1 MISMI
6 YIEREIALHPR
17 TQKICAQFPKAQHVL
32 IDRYTEVF
40 NPKNQNFR
48 AQKENPALILAYK
61 HEHHVLAVPESYGLG
76 ASAHYY
82 FSHLLN
88 CPYDCRYC
96 FLQGMY
102 SSAHYVFFV
111 NLEDFNEAIRA
122 KIHQAPNQEQ
132 WFFSGYDSD
141 SLAFEPVTCFAQ
153 TCIPLFEEY
162 PNAYLELRTKSTQ
175 IRSLTHRMP
184 LKNVIIAYSLNPDA
198 IAKAL
203 EHKAPSLE
211 KRLQAM
217 ESLQEHGWR
226 LGLRFDPLIW
236 HQDYQHHYQ
245 TMIEMVFKRLRPE
258 AIHSVTLGTFRLP
271 KTFYKNIV
279 RLYPKEALLSAGL
292 EEYNST
298 ITYEK
303 NIETQMLHFCKQVIE
318 HYIAPEHLFQYS
330 SSLTSL
336 ETSAAY
342 A

>member
-1 MISMI
+1 MISII
-6 YIEREIALHPR
+6 YIERDIATHPR
-17 TQKICAQFPKAQHVL
+17 THKICAHFPQAKHVL

-61 HEHHVLAVPESYGLG
+61 HDHHVLAVPEAYGLG
-76 ASAHYY
+76 GEAHYY

-102 SSAHYVFFV
+102 RSAHYVFFI
-111 NLEDFNEAIRA
+111 NLEHFNDAIRA
-122 KIHQAPNQEQ
+122 LIHQAPDQKQ

-141 SLAFEPVTCFAQ
+141 SLAFEPVTGFAQ
-153 TCIPLFEEY
+153 TCIPVFEDY

-175 IRSLTHRMP
+175 IRSLMHRAP
-184 LKNVIIAYSLNPDA
+184 LNNVIVAYSLNPDC

-217 ESLQEHGWR
+217 EALQNHGWR

-236 HQDYQHHYQ
+236 HDDYQVHYQ
-245 TMIEMVFKRLRPE
+245 AMIEMVFKRIRRE
-258 AIHSVTLGTFRLP
+258 NIHSVTLGTFRLP

-292 EEYNST
+292 DEHQGT
-298 ITYEK
+298 ITYQK
-303 NIETQMLHFCKQVIE
+303 NIETQMLSFCKALIE
-318 HYIAPEHLFQYS
+318 KHISPEILFQYS
-330 SSLTSL
+330 SSTSS
-336 ETSAAY
+336 ETSTYHA
-342 A
+342 